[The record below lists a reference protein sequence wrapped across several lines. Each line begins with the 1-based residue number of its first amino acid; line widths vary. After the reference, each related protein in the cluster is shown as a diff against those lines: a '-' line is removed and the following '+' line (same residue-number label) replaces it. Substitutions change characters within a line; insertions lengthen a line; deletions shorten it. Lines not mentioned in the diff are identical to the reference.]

1 MSYHP
6 RVRIELHCHS
16 TCSDGSFP
24 ADEVARRAAR
34 TGVRIFC
41 LTDHDTCAGF
51 GATRDALADDD
62 CVVLRGLELSC
73 RAFDR
78 TVHVLLYGLQEGD
91 ALAQLQARLD
101 AIHLERRDRLR
112 AICKRLRTLGIDLD
126 DDAILSRTH
135 GRTAGRPDV
144 ARALVDAGV
153 VKTPQDAFTRFL
165 RDGGPADVPLDRLGV
180 DEGLALAR
188 PAGAR
193 ASLAHPHTLGDPS
206 LVRALYERHK
216 SEGLEGLEAYY
227 GGYAWAESEGWLRL
241 AHELDLVATG
251 GSDFHGE
258 MSPHVTQ
265 PGIELPEP
273 HAKRLCEWLGAS
285 PP

>member
-1 MSYHP
+1 M
-6 RVRIELHCHS
+6 RIELHCHS
-16 TCSDGSFP
+16 TCSDGSYP
-24 ADEVARRAAR
+24 ADEVAQRAAR
-34 TGVRIFC
+34 TGVELFC

-51 GATRDALADDD
+51 AATREALAGEP
-62 CVVLRGLELSC
+62 CTVMRGLELSC
-73 RAFDR
+73 RAFGR

-91 ALAQLQARLD
+91 ALAQLQGRLD
-101 AIHLERRDRLR
+101 AIHLERRERLR
-112 AICKRLRTLGIDLD
+112 AICKRLRSLGIELD
-126 DDAILSRTH
+126 DEAILSRTH
-135 GRTAGRPDV
+135 GRTPGRPDV
-144 ARALVDAGV
+144 ARALVEAGI

-206 LVRALYERHK
+206 LVRALFERHK
-216 SEGLEGLEAYY
+216 GEGLEGIEAYY

-241 AHELDLVATG
+241 ARELDLVATG

-273 HAKRLCEWLGAS
+273 HATRLRAWLRT
-285 PP
+285 PPS